1 MLKNLAYAFIYTSST
16 GLSVITRIA
25 IPTILL
31 LYLLISSFLKLK
43 PLSNLFYMLPALVAI
58 LIILHTSGS
67 FRKIL
72 GGLQFVVIFI
82 AIGLAINLLA
92 KFFNFWVVDITS
104 AAIAS
109 LKGALMFMTIAS
121 IFQWTRIE
129 EIRWF
134 LEKIGL
140 GELGTSIAIAFSQIP
155 YIMIVY
161 SEALSTV
168 KLKYGSRYLYKA
180 LLPMILHS
188 VNYAKEI
195 TEATYIYGIPKY
207 PIDASIKI
215 VDAIIVVASS
225 MMLLLCL
232 YLSITINA
240 FL

>member
-16 GLSVITRIA
+16 GLSVTTRIA
-25 IPTILL
+25 IPTTLL
-31 LYLLISSFLKLK
+31 LYLLINSFLKLK
-43 PLSNLFYMLPALVAI
+43 PLLNLFYMLPVLVAI
-58 LIILHTSGS
+58 LIILHKSGS

-72 GGLQFVVIFI
+72 GGLQFVAIFI
-82 AIGLAINLLA
+82 AVGLAINLFA

-104 AAIAS
+104 VTIAS

-134 LEKIGL
+134 LERVGL
-140 GELGTSIAIAFSQIP
+140 GELGASIAIAFSQIP
-155 YIMIVY
+155 YVMIMY

-188 VNYAKEI
+188 ANYAREI
-195 TEATYIYGIPKY
+195 AEAIYIYGIPKY
-207 PIDASIKI
+207 PIDASMKA
-215 VDAIIVVASS
+215 VDVIIVAASS
-225 MMLLLCL
+225 MTLLLCL
-232 YLSITINA
+232 YLSITINS
-240 FL
+240 LL